1 MADIA
6 GASAVAATAASGI
19 GWWGVPL
26 AIVGGA
32 IRVGTTLLWV
42 SLGETVTEK
51 AGRIN
56 LGLEGTLLMGA
67 MTAFAVSLATGNPWL
82 GIVGAAAVGV
92 CLGGLHG
99 VLCSLARVNDTAMGI
114 ALMLAGS
121 GLAFWL
127 GKPLIQPQ
135 APGLPSIV
143 LGGWTDQAALKA
155 ALSINPLFILGL
167 VAAFAVY
174 WALGHTRTG
183 LRLRVVG
190 DSENAARAFGLS
202 PAAYRI
208 AATAF
213 GGACAG
219 VGGASLS
226 LVYPGAWSEAL
237 SSGQGVMAV
246 ALVIF
251 ARWDPRR
258 CITAG
263 LLFGGASAVSPA
275 LQALG
280 YSQGYYLLAALPY
293 ILVLAMLIGLGKP
306 GPSDGAPGELSLNR

>member
-1 MADIA
+1 M
-6 GASAVAATAASGI
+6 GETL

-26 AIVGGA
+26 AILGGA
-32 IRVGTTLLWV
+32 IRVGTPLLWV

-51 AGRIN
+51 SGRIN

-67 MTAFAVSLATGNPWL
+67 MTAYAVALVSDNPWL
-82 GIVGAAAVGV
+82 GVLAAAGVGIV
-92 CLGGLHG
+92 FGLLHG
-99 VLCSLARVNDTAMGI
+99 ALCSLTRVNDTAMGI

-127 GKPLIQPQ
+127 GKPLIQPS
-135 APGLPSIV
+135 APDLQSID
-143 LGGWTDQAALKA
+143 LGGWSAMPAVQQ
-155 ALSINPLFILGL
+155 ALSINPLFVIG
-167 VAAFAVY
+167 VALAFAVT
-174 WALGHTRTG
+174 WAFGHTRVG

-202 PAAYRI
+202 PSCYRI

-237 SSGQGVMAV
+237 SSGLGVMAV

-258 CITAG
+258 CILAG
-263 LLFGGASAVSPA
+263 LLFGGASAISPA
-275 LQALG
+275 LQAMG
-280 YSQGYYLLAALPY
+280 YSAGYYLFAALPY
-293 ILVLAMLIGLGKP
+293 VLTLALLIGLGKP

>member
-1 MADIA
+1 MDT
-6 GASAVAATAASGI
+6 SSL

-26 AIVGGA
+26 AILGGA
-32 IRVGTTLLWV
+32 IRVGTPLLWV

-67 MTAFAVSLATGNPWL
+67 MCGYAVALLSGNPWL
-82 GIVGAAAVGV
+82 GVLAAAAVGV
-92 CLGGLHG
+92 VLGVLHG
-99 VLCSLARVNDTAMGI
+99 LLCSLPRVNDTAMGI

-127 GKPLIQPQ
+127 GKPLIQPS
-135 APGLPSIV
+135 APDLPAIP
-143 LGGWTDQAALKA
+143 LGQFTDQPAVRAALD
-155 ALSINPLFILGL
+155 INPLFAIGVVL
-167 VAAFAVY
+167 AFVVH
-174 WALGHTRTG
+174 WALGHTRFG

-190 DSENAARAFGLS
+190 DSDNAARALGLS
-202 PAAYRI
+202 PSAYRV

-258 CITAG
+258 CILAG
-263 LLFGGASAVSPA
+263 LLFGGASAISPA

-280 YSQGYYLLAALPY
+280 YTQGYYLFAALPY
-293 ILVLAMLIGLGKP
+293 VLTLALLIGLGKP
-306 GPSDGAPGELSLNR
+306 GPKHGAPGELSLNR

>member
-1 MADIA
+1 V
-6 GASAVAATAASGI
+6 GETL

-26 AIVGGA
+26 AILGGA
-32 IRVGTTLLWV
+32 IRVGTPLLWV

-67 MTAFAVSLATGNPWL
+67 MTAYAVALVSGNPWL
-82 GIVGAAAVGV
+82 GVLAAAAVGIV
-92 CLGGLHG
+92 FGLLHG
-99 VLCSLARVNDTAMGI
+99 ALCSLTRVNDTAMGI

-127 GKPLIQPQ
+127 GKPLIQPSAPDLQ
-135 APGLPSIV
+135 AIE
-143 LGGWTDQAALKA
+143 LGEWSAMPAVQQALA
-155 ALSINPLFILGL
+155 INPLFVIGVGL
-167 VAAFAVY
+167 AFAVY
-174 WALGHTRTG
+174 WAFGHTRVG

-202 PAAYRI
+202 PSAYRI
-208 AATAF
+208 GATAF

-258 CITAG
+258 CILAG
-263 LLFGGASAVSPA
+263 LLFGGASAISPA
-275 LQALG
+275 LQAMG
-280 YSQGYYLLAALPY
+280 YTQGYYLFAALPY
-293 ILVLAMLIGLGKP
+293 VLTLALLIGLGKP

>member
-1 MADIA
+1 M
-6 GASAVAATAASGI
+6 GETL

-26 AIVGGA
+26 AILGGA
-32 IRVGTTLLWV
+32 IRVGTPLLWV

-67 MTAFAVSLATGNPWL
+67 MTAFAVSLWTGNPWL
-82 GIVGAAAVGV
+82 GIVAAACVGT
-92 CLGGLHG
+92 LFGALHG
-99 VLCSLARVNDTAMGI
+99 MLCSLKRVNDTAMGI

-127 GKPLIQPQ
+127 GKPLIQPS
-135 APGLPSIV
+135 APNLPAIA
-143 LGGWTDQAALKA
+143 LGSWSTQPAVQAAL
-155 ALSINPLFILGL
+155 SVNPLFVIGVLL
-167 VAAFAVY
+167 AFAVY
-174 WALGHTRTG
+174 WAFGHTRVG

-202 PAAYRI
+202 PSGYRI

-258 CITAG
+258 CILAG
-263 LLFGGASAVSPA
+263 LLFGGASAISPA
-275 LQALG
+275 LQAMG
-280 YSQGYYLLAALPY
+280 YSQGYYLISALPY
-293 ILVLAMLIGLGKP
+293 VLTLALLIGLGKP

>member
-1 MADIA
+1 MD
-6 GASAVAATAASGI
+6 SSL

-26 AIVGGA
+26 AILGGA
-32 IRVGTTLLWV
+32 IRVGTPLLWV

-67 MTAFAVSLATGNPWL
+67 MTAYAVALTAGNPWL
-82 GIVGAAAVGV
+82 GVLAAAAVGIV
-92 CLGGLHG
+92 FGLLHG
-99 VLCSLARVNDTAMGI
+99 ALCSLTRVNDTAMGI

-127 GKPLIQPQ
+127 GKPLIQPS
-135 APGLPSIV
+135 APDLASIE
-143 LGGWTDQAALKA
+143 LGGWSAMPAVQQALA
-155 ALSINPLFILGL
+155 INPLFIVG
-167 VAAFAVY
+167 VALAFAVY
-174 WALGHTRTG
+174 WAFGHTRVG

-202 PAAYRI
+202 PSGYRI

-258 CITAG
+258 CILAG
-263 LLFGGASAVSPA
+263 LLFGGASAISPA
-275 LQALG
+275 LQAMG
-280 YSQGYYLLAALPY
+280 YTQGYYLFAALPY
-293 ILVLAMLIGLGKP
+293 VLTLALLIGLGKP
-306 GPSDGAPGELSLNR
+306 GPSHGAPGELSLNR

>member
-1 MADIA
+1 MD
-6 GASAVAATAASGI
+6 TL

-26 AIVGGA
+26 AILGGA
-32 IRVGTTLLWV
+32 IRVGTPLLWV

-51 AGRIN
+51 SGRIN

-67 MTAFAVSLATGNPWL
+67 MTAYAVALASGNPWYGVL
-82 GIVGAAAVGV
+82 AAASVGIVFG
-92 CLGGLHG
+92 LLHG
-99 VLCSLARVNDTAMGI
+99 ALCSLTRVNDTAMGI

-121 GLAFWL
+121 GMAFWL
-127 GKPLIQPQ
+127 GKPLIQPSAPDLQ
-135 APGLPSIV
+135 AID
-143 LGGWTDQAALKA
+143 LGGWSTMPAVQQALA
-155 ALSINPLFILGL
+155 INPLFVIGVVL
-167 VAAFAVY
+167 AFAVY
-174 WALGHTRTG
+174 WAFGHTRVG

-202 PAAYRI
+202 PSAYRI
-208 AATAF
+208 GATAF

-258 CITAG
+258 CIMAG
-263 LLFGGASAVSPA
+263 LLFGGASAISPA
-275 LQALG
+275 LQAMG
-280 YSQGYYLLAALPY
+280 YTQGYYLFAALPY
-293 ILVLAMLIGLGKP
+293 VLTLALLIGLGKP

>member
-1 MADIA
+1 MNDL
-6 GASAVAATAASGI
+6 

-26 AIVGGA
+26 AILGGA
-32 IRVGTTLLWV
+32 IRVGTPLLWV

-67 MTAFAVSLATGNPWL
+67 MSAYAVALVTGNPWL
-82 GIVGAAAVGV
+82 GVLAAAAVGIV
-92 CLGGLHG
+92 FGLLHG
-99 VLCSLARVNDTAMGI
+99 ALCSLTRVNDTAMGI

-127 GKPLIQPQ
+127 GKPLIQPSAPDLKSIELGAWSSLPAVEQ
-135 APGLPSIV
+135 AL
-143 LGGWTDQAALKA
+143 T
-155 ALSINPLFILGL
+155 INPLFVVGVLL
-167 VAAFAVY
+167 AFAVY
-174 WALGHTRTG
+174 WALGHTRVG

-202 PAAYRI
+202 PSGYRI

-258 CITAG
+258 CILAG
-263 LLFGGASAVSPA
+263 LLFGGASAISPA
-275 LQALG
+275 LQAMG
-280 YSQGYYLLAALPY
+280 YTQGYYLFAALPY
-293 ILVLAMLIGLGKP
+293 VLTLALLIGLGKP
-306 GPSDGAPGELSLNR
+306 GPSHGAPGELSLNR

>member
-1 MADIA
+1 MVD
-6 GASAVAATAASGI
+6 GSTL

-26 AIVGGA
+26 AILGGA
-32 IRVGTTLLWV
+32 IRVGTPLLWV

-67 MTAFAVSLATGNPWL
+67 MTAYGVSLASGSPWL
-82 GIVGAAAVGV
+82 AVLAAAAVGV
-92 CLGGLHG
+92 VLGGLHG
-99 VLCSLARVNDTAMGI
+99 ALCSLARVNDTAMGI

-127 GKPLIQPQ
+127 GKPLIQPS
-135 APGLPSIV
+135 APDLPSLP
-143 LGGWTDQAALKA
+143 LGAFTDQPAVQA
-155 ALSINPLFILGL
+155 ALSINPLFVIGALL
-167 VAAFAVY
+167 AFAVY
-174 WALGHTRTG
+174 GALGHTRFG

-190 DSENAARAFGLS
+190 DSENAARALGLS
-202 PAAYRI
+202 PSLYRI

-258 CITAG
+258 CIAAG
-263 LLFGGASAVSPA
+263 LLFGGASAISPA

-280 YSQGYYLLAALPY
+280 YSQGYYLIGALPY
-293 ILVLAMLIGLGKP
+293 VLTLALLIGLGKP
-306 GPSDGAPGELSLNR
+306 GPSHGAPGELSLNR

>member
-1 MADIA
+1 MD
-6 GASAVAATAASGI
+6 ATTL

-26 AIVGGA
+26 AILGGA
-32 IRVGTTLLWV
+32 IRVGTPLLWV

-67 MTAFAVSLATGNPWL
+67 MTAYAVALTSGNPWL
-82 GIVGAAAVGV
+82 GVLAAACVGV
-92 CLGGLHG
+92 VFGLLHG
-99 VLCSLARVNDTAMGI
+99 ALCSLTRVNDTAMGI

-127 GKPLIQPQ
+127 GKPLIQPSAPDLKSIELGAWSSLPAVEQ
-135 APGLPSIV
+135 AL
-143 LGGWTDQAALKA
+143 T
-155 ALSINPLFILGL
+155 INPLFVVGVLL
-167 VAAFAVY
+167 AFAVY
-174 WALGHTRTG
+174 WALGHTRVG

-202 PAAYRI
+202 PSGYRI

-258 CITAG
+258 CILAG
-263 LLFGGASAVSPA
+263 LLFGGASAISPA
-275 LQALG
+275 LQAMG
-280 YSQGYYLLAALPY
+280 YTQGYYLFAALPY
-293 ILVLAMLIGLGKP
+293 VLTLALLIGLGKP
-306 GPSDGAPGELSLNR
+306 GPSHGAPGELSLNR

>member
-1 MADIA
+1 MVD
-6 GASAVAATAASGI
+6 ASSL

-26 AIVGGA
+26 AILGGA
-32 IRVGTTLLWV
+32 IRVGTPLLWV

-67 MTAFAVSLATGNPWL
+67 MTAYGVSLACGNPWL
-82 GIVGAAAVGV
+82 AVLAAAAVGIV
-92 CLGGLHG
+92 FGVLHG
-99 VLCSLARVNDTAMGI
+99 LLCSLPKVNDTAMGI

-127 GKPLIQPQ
+127 GKPLIQPS
-135 APGLPSIV
+135 APDLPSLP
-143 LGGWTDQAALKA
+143 LGGFTDQPAVQAALA
-155 ALSINPLFILGL
+155 INPLFVIGAVL
-167 VAAFAVY
+167 AFAVY
-174 WALGHTRTG
+174 WALGHTRFG

-202 PAAYRI
+202 PTLYRV

-258 CITAG
+258 CIAAG
-263 LLFGGASAVSPA
+263 LLFGGASAISPA

-293 ILVLAMLIGLGKP
+293 VLTLALLIGLGKP
-306 GPSDGAPGELSLNR
+306 GPSHGAPGELSLNR

>member
-1 MADIA
+1 MD
-6 GASAVAATAASGI
+6 ATTL

-26 AIVGGA
+26 AILGGA
-32 IRVGTTLLWV
+32 IRVGTPLLWV

-67 MTAFAVSLATGNPWL
+67 MSAYAVALTTGNPWL
-82 GIVGAAAVGV
+82 GVLAAAAVGIV
-92 CLGGLHG
+92 FGLLHG
-99 VLCSLARVNDTAMGI
+99 ALCSLARVNDTAMGI

-127 GKPLIQPQ
+127 GKPLIQPSAPDLKSIELGAWSSMPAVEQ
-135 APGLPSIV
+135 AL
-143 LGGWTDQAALKA
+143 T
-155 ALSINPLFILGL
+155 INPLFVVGVLL
-167 VAAFAVY
+167 AFAVY
-174 WALGHTRTG
+174 WALGHTRVG

-202 PAAYRI
+202 PSGYRI

-258 CITAG
+258 CILAG
-263 LLFGGASAVSPA
+263 LLFGGASAISPA
-275 LQALG
+275 LQAMG
-280 YSQGYYLLAALPY
+280 YTQGYYLFAALPY
-293 ILVLAMLIGLGKP
+293 VLTLALLIGLGKP
-306 GPSDGAPGELSLNR
+306 GPSHGAPGELSLNR

>member
-1 MADIA
+1 M
-6 GASAVAATAASGI
+6 
-19 GWWGVPL
+19 
-26 AIVGGA
+26 
-32 IRVGTTLLWV
+32 

-67 MTAFAVSLATGNPWL
+67 MTAYAVSLSTGNPWL
-82 GIVGAAAVGV
+82 GIPAAAVVGIV
-92 CLGGLHG
+92 FGLLHG
-99 VLCSLARVNDTAMGI
+99 ALCSLARVNDTAMGI

-127 GKPLIQPQ
+127 GKPLIQPS
-135 APGLPSIV
+135 APDLPALD
-143 LGGWTDQAALKA
+143 LGAWSSQPAVKA
-155 ALSINPLFILGL
+155 ALAINPLFVIGVLL
-167 VAAFAVY
+167 AFAVY
-174 WALGHTRTG
+174 WAFGHTRVG

-202 PAAYRI
+202 PSGYRI

-258 CITAG
+258 CILAG
-263 LLFGGASAVSPA
+263 LLFGGASAISPA
-275 LQALG
+275 LQAMG
-280 YSQGYYLLAALPY
+280 YTQGYYLFAALPY
-293 ILVLAMLIGLGKP
+293 VLTLALLIGLGRP

>member
-1 MADIA
+1 MLDA
-6 GASAVAATAASGI
+6 GSL

-32 IRVGTTLLWV
+32 IRVGTPLLWV

-67 MTAFAVSLATGNPWL
+67 MSAFAVSLATGNPWF
-82 GIVGAAAVGV
+82 GIVAAAFVGIL
-92 CLGGLHG
+92 LGALHG
-99 VLCSLARVNDTAMGI
+99 ALCSLNRVNDTAMGI

-127 GKPLIQPQ
+127 GKPLIQPS
-135 APGLPSIV
+135 APGLPAIA
-143 LGGWTDQAALKA
+143 LGGWTDQPAVKA
-155 ALSINPLFILGL
+155 ALAINPLFAIGL
-167 VAAFAVY
+167 VMAFATTWV
-174 WALGHTRTG
+174 LGHTRFG

-202 PAAYRI
+202 PTAYRI

-219 VGGASLS
+219 VGGSSLS

-258 CITAG
+258 CILAG
-263 LLFGGASAVSPA
+263 LLFGGASAISPA

-280 YSQGYYLLAALPY
+280 YSSGYYLFGALPY
-293 ILVLAMLIGLGKP
+293 ALTLALLIGLGKP

>member
-1 MADIA
+1 MSD
-6 GASAVAATAASGI
+6 ASAL

-26 AIVGGA
+26 AILGGA
-32 IRVGTTLLWV
+32 IRVGTPLLWV

-67 MTAFAVSLATGNPWL
+67 MAAFAVSLASGLPWL
-82 GIVGAAAVGV
+82 GVLAAAGVGV
-92 CLGGLHG
+92 LLGALHG
-99 VLCSLARVNDTAMGI
+99 ALCSLNRVNDTAMGI

-127 GKPLIQPQ
+127 GKPLIQPS
-135 APGLPSIV
+135 APGLPAIV
-143 LGGWTDQAALKA
+143 LGGWTDQPAVKA
-155 ALSINPLFILGL
+155 ALSINPLFLLGVVL
-167 VAAFAVY
+167 AFATT
-174 WALGHTRTG
+174 WALARTRFG

-202 PAAYRI
+202 PPAYRVV
-208 AATAF
+208 ATAF

-258 CITAG
+258 CILAG
-263 LLFGGASAVSPA
+263 LLFGGASAISPA

-280 YSQGYYLLAALPY
+280 YTQGYYLFGALPY
-293 ILVLAMLIGLGKP
+293 VLTLALLIGLGKP
-306 GPSDGAPGELSLNR
+306 GASDGAPGELSLSR

>member
-1 MADIA
+1 M
-6 GASAVAATAASGI
+6 GETL

-26 AIVGGA
+26 AILGGA
-32 IRVGTTLLWV
+32 IRVGTPLLWV

-67 MTAFAVSLATGNPWL
+67 MTAYAVSLLTGNPWL
-82 GIVGAAAVGV
+82 GVLAAAAVGV
-92 CLGGLHG
+92 VFGLLHG
-99 VLCSLARVNDTAMGI
+99 ALCSLVRVNDTAMGI
-114 ALMLAGS
+114 AMMLAGS

-127 GKPLIQPQ
+127 GKPLIQPSASDLQ
-135 APGLPSIV
+135 SIE
-143 LGGWTDQAALKA
+143 LGGWSAMPAVQAALA
-155 ALSINPLFILGL
+155 INPLFVIG
-167 VAAFAVY
+167 VALAFAVY
-174 WALGHTRTG
+174 WAFGHTRVG

-190 DSENAARAFGLS
+190 DSENAARALGLS
-202 PAAYRI
+202 PSGYRI

-258 CITAG
+258 CILAG

-275 LQALG
+275 LQAMG
-280 YSQGYYLLAALPY
+280 YTQGYYLFAALPY
-293 ILVLAMLIGLGKP
+293 VLTLVLLIGLGKP
-306 GPSDGAPGELSLNR
+306 GPSHGAPGELSLNR

>member
-1 MADIA
+1 MDT
-6 GASAVAATAASGI
+6 STL

-26 AIVGGA
+26 AILGGA
-32 IRVGTTLLWV
+32 IRVGTPLLWV
-42 SLGETVTEK
+42 SLGEAVTEK

-67 MTAFAVSLATGNPWL
+67 MTAYAVAHASGNPWL
-82 GIVGAAAVGV
+82 AVAAAAAVGV
-92 CLGGLHG
+92 VFGMLHG
-99 VLCSLARVNDTAMGI
+99 LLCSLDRVNDTAMGI

-127 GKPLIQPQ
+127 GKPLIQPS
-135 APGLPSIV
+135 APDLPSIA
-143 LGGWTDQAALKA
+143 LGSFTDQPAVRAALD
-155 ALSINPLFILGL
+155 INPLFLIGVVL
-167 VAAFAVY
+167 AFAVH
-174 WALGHTRTG
+174 WALGHTRLG

-190 DSENAARAFGLS
+190 DSEPAARAFGLS
-202 PAAYRI
+202 PSAYRV

-258 CITAG
+258 CILAG
-263 LLFGGASAVSPA
+263 LLFGGASAISPA

-280 YSQGYYLLAALPY
+280 HSQGYYLFGALPY
-293 ILVLAMLIGLGKP
+293 VLTLALLIGLGKP
-306 GPSDGAPGELSLNR
+306 GPSHGAPGELSLNR

>member
-1 MADIA
+1 MD
-6 GASAVAATAASGI
+6 TTTL

-26 AIVGGA
+26 AILGGA
-32 IRVGTTLLWV
+32 IRVGTPLLWV

-67 MTAFAVSLATGNPWL
+67 MTAYAVALTSGNPWL
-82 GIVGAAAVGV
+82 GVLAAACVGV
-92 CLGGLHG
+92 VFGLLHG
-99 VLCSLARVNDTAMGI
+99 ALCSLTRVNDTAMGI

-127 GKPLIQPQ
+127 GKPLIQPSAPDLKSIELGAWSSMPAVEQ
-135 APGLPSIV
+135 AL
-143 LGGWTDQAALKA
+143 T
-155 ALSINPLFILGL
+155 INPLFVVGVLL
-167 VAAFAVY
+167 AFAVY
-174 WALGHTRTG
+174 WALGHTRVG

-202 PAAYRI
+202 PSGYRI

-258 CITAG
+258 CILAG
-263 LLFGGASAVSPA
+263 LLFGGASAISPA
-275 LQALG
+275 LQAMG
-280 YSQGYYLLAALPY
+280 YTQGYYLFAALPY
-293 ILVLAMLIGLGKP
+293 VLTLALLIGLGKP

>member
-1 MADIA
+1 M
-6 GASAVAATAASGI
+6 GESL

-26 AIVGGA
+26 AILGGA
-32 IRVGTTLLWV
+32 IRVGTPLLWV

-67 MTAFAVSLATGNPWL
+67 MTAYAVSLSTGNPWL
-82 GIVGAAAVGV
+82 GIVAAACVGIV
-92 CLGGLHG
+92 FGVLHG
-99 VLCSLARVNDTAMGI
+99 ALCSLARVNDTAMGI

-127 GKPLIQPQ
+127 GKPLIQPS
-135 APGLPSIV
+135 APDLASID
-143 LGGWTDQAALKA
+143 LGGWTSQPAVQA
-155 ALSINPLFILGL
+155 ALSINPLFVIGVLL
-167 VAAFAVY
+167 AFAVY
-174 WALGHTRTG
+174 WAFGHTRVG

-202 PAAYRI
+202 PSGYRI

-258 CITAG
+258 CILAG
-263 LLFGGASAVSPA
+263 LLFGGASAISPA
-275 LQALG
+275 LQAMG
-280 YSQGYYLLAALPY
+280 YTQGYYLFAALPY
-293 ILVLAMLIGLGKP
+293 VLTLAVLIGLGKP
-306 GPSDGAPGELSLNR
+306 GPSHGAPGELSLNR

>member
-1 MADIA
+1 MDV
-6 GASAVAATAASGI
+6 SDL

-26 AIVGGA
+26 AILGGA
-32 IRVGTTLLWV
+32 IRVGTPLLWV

-67 MTAFAVSLATGNPWL
+67 MSAYAAAYVSGNPWL
-82 GIVGAAAVGV
+82 GVLAAAAVGTL
-92 CLGGLHG
+92 LGMLHG
-99 VLCSLARVNDTAMGI
+99 LLCSLNRVNDTAMGI

-127 GKPLIQPQ
+127 GKPLIQPA
-135 APGLPSIV
+135 APDLPAIA
-143 LGGWTDQAALKA
+143 LGGFTEQPAVQAALA
-155 ALSINPLFILGL
+155 INPLFAIGVGL
-167 VAAFAVY
+167 AFIVH
-174 WALGHTRTG
+174 WALKNTRFG

-190 DSENAARAFGLS
+190 DSENAARAFGLI
-202 PAAYRI
+202 PTVYRV

-258 CITAG
+258 CILAG
-263 LLFGGASAVSPA
+263 LLFGGASAISPA

-280 YSQGYYLLAALPY
+280 YSQGYYLFGALPY
-293 ILVLAMLIGLGKP
+293 VLTLALLIGLGKP
-306 GPSDGAPGELSLNR
+306 GPSHGAPGELSLNR

>member
-1 MADIA
+1 MD
-6 GASAVAATAASGI
+6 ASDL

-26 AIVGGA
+26 AILGGA
-32 IRVGTTLLWV
+32 IRVGTPLLWV

-67 MTAFAVSLATGNPWL
+67 MSAYAVALASGNPWWGVL
-82 GIVGAAAVGV
+82 AAAGVGLL
-92 CLGGLHG
+92 LGALHG
-99 VLCSLARVNDTAMGI
+99 GLCSLARVNDTAMGI

-121 GLAFWL
+121 GLAFWF
-127 GKPLIQPQ
+127 GKPLIQPS
-135 APGLPSIV
+135 APDLPAIA
-143 LGGWTDQAALKA
+143 LGGFTTQPAVQAALA
-155 ALSINPLFILGL
+155 INPLFAIGVLL
-167 VAAFAVY
+167 AFGVH
-174 WALGHTRTG
+174 WALGHTRFG

-190 DSENAARAFGLS
+190 DSDNAARAFGLLPS
-202 PAAYRI
+202 VYRV

-258 CITAG
+258 CIVAG
-263 LLFGGASAVSPA
+263 LLFGGASAISPA

-280 YSQGYYLLAALPY
+280 YSQGYYLFGALPY
-293 ILVLAMLIGLGKP
+293 VLTLALLVGLGKP
-306 GPSDGAPGELSLNR
+306 GPSQGAPGELSLNR

>member
-1 MADIA
+1 MNEL
-6 GASAVAATAASGI
+6 

-26 AIVGGA
+26 AILGGA
-32 IRVGTTLLWV
+32 IRVGTPLLWV

-67 MTAFAVSLATGNPWL
+67 MSAYAVALTTGNPWL
-82 GIVGAAAVGV
+82 GVLAAAAVGIV
-92 CLGGLHG
+92 FGLLHG
-99 VLCSLARVNDTAMGI
+99 ALCSLARVNDTAMGI

-127 GKPLIQPQ
+127 GKPLIQPSAPDLKSIELGAWSSLPAVEQ
-135 APGLPSIV
+135 AL
-143 LGGWTDQAALKA
+143 T
-155 ALSINPLFILGL
+155 INPLFVVGALL
-167 VAAFAVY
+167 AFAVY
-174 WALGHTRTG
+174 WALGHTRVG

-202 PAAYRI
+202 PSGYRI

-258 CITAG
+258 CILAG
-263 LLFGGASAVSPA
+263 LLFGGASAISPA
-275 LQALG
+275 LQAMG
-280 YSQGYYLLAALPY
+280 YTQGYYLFAALPY
-293 ILVLAMLIGLGKP
+293 VLTLALLIGLGKP
-306 GPSDGAPGELSLNR
+306 GPSHGAPGELSLNR

>member
-1 MADIA
+1 MDD
-6 GASAVAATAASGI
+6 SL

-26 AIVGGA
+26 AILGGA
-32 IRVGTTLLWV
+32 IRVGTPLLWV

-51 AGRIN
+51 SGRIN

-67 MTAFAVSLATGNPWL
+67 MTAFAVSLYSGNPWW
-82 GIVGAAAVGV
+82 GIVAAAAVGV
-92 CLGGLHG
+92 LFGLLHG
-99 VLCSLARVNDTAMGI
+99 ALCSLNRVNDTAMGI

-127 GKPLIQPQ
+127 GKPLIQPS
-135 APGLPSIV
+135 APDLPMIK
-143 LGGWTDQAALKA
+143 LGAWSDTPALEAALT
-155 ALSINPLFILGL
+155 INPLFVIGVIL
-167 VAAFAVY
+167 AFAVY
-174 WALGHTRTG
+174 WAFGHTRVG

-202 PAAYRI
+202 PSGYRI

-258 CITAG
+258 CILAG
-263 LLFGGASAVSPA
+263 LLFGGASAISPA
-275 LQALG
+275 LQSMG
-280 YSQGYYLLAALPY
+280 YTQGYYLFAALPY
-293 ILVLAMLIGLGKP
+293 VLTLALLIGLGKP

>member
-1 MADIA
+1 V
-6 GASAVAATAASGI
+6 GETL

-26 AIVGGA
+26 AILGGA
-32 IRVGTTLLWV
+32 IRVGTPLLWV

-67 MTAFAVSLATGNPWL
+67 MTAYAAALASGNPWYGVL
-82 GIVGAAAVGV
+82 AAAAVGIV
-92 CLGGLHG
+92 FGLLHG
-99 VLCSLARVNDTAMGI
+99 ALCSLTRVNDTAMGI

-127 GKPLIQPQ
+127 GKPLIQPSAPDLQ
-135 APGLPSIV
+135 AIE
-143 LGGWTDQAALKA
+143 LGEWSAMPAVQQALA
-155 ALSINPLFILGL
+155 INPLFVIGVLL
-167 VAAFAVY
+167 AFAVY
-174 WALGHTRTG
+174 WAFGHTRVG

-202 PAAYRI
+202 PSGYRI

-258 CITAG
+258 CILAG
-263 LLFGGASAVSPA
+263 LLFGGASAISPA
-275 LQALG
+275 LQAMG
-280 YSQGYYLLAALPY
+280 YTQGYYLFAALPY
-293 ILVLAMLIGLGKP
+293 VLTLALLIGLGKP
-306 GPSDGAPGELSLNR
+306 GPSHGAPGELSLNR

>member
-1 MADIA
+1 VGD
-6 GASAVAATAASGI
+6 TL

-26 AIVGGA
+26 AIIGGA
-32 IRVGTTLLWV
+32 IRVGTPLLWV

-51 AGRIN
+51 SGRIN

-67 MTAFAVSLATGNPWL
+67 MTAFAVSLHSGNPWL
-82 GIVGAAAVGV
+82 GIVAAAAVGMLFGV
-92 CLGGLHG
+92 LHG
-99 VLCSLARVNDTAMGI
+99 VLCSLTRVNDTAMGI

-127 GKPLIQPQ
+127 GKPLIQPS
-135 APGLPSIV
+135 APDLPMIV
-143 LGGWTDQAALKA
+143 LGAWSDSPAVRA
-155 ALSINPLFILGL
+155 ALSINPLFVIGVGL
-167 VAAFAVY
+167 AFAVY
-174 WALGHTRTG
+174 WAFGHTRVG

-202 PAAYRI
+202 PSGYRV

-258 CITAG
+258 CILAG
-263 LLFGGASAVSPA
+263 LLFGGASAISPA
-275 LQALG
+275 LQAMG
-280 YSQGYYLLAALPY
+280 YSAGYYLFGALPY
-293 ILVLAMLIGLGKP
+293 VLTLALLIGLGKP
-306 GPSDGAPGELSLNR
+306 GPSHGAPGELSLNR

>member
-1 MADIA
+1 M
-6 GASAVAATAASGI
+6 GETL

-26 AIVGGA
+26 AILGGA
-32 IRVGTTLLWV
+32 IRVGTPLLWV

-67 MTAFAVSLATGNPWL
+67 MTAYAVSLASGNPWL
-82 GIVGAAAVGV
+82 GILAAAAVGTV
-92 CLGGLHG
+92 FGVLHG
-99 VLCSLARVNDTAMGI
+99 ALCSLTRVNDTAMGI

-127 GKPLIQPQ
+127 GKPLIQPS
-135 APGLPSIV
+135 APDLPAIE
-143 LGGWTDQAALKA
+143 LGAWSTQPAVKA
-155 ALSINPLFILGL
+155 ALSINPLFVIGVLL
-167 VAAFAVY
+167 AFAVY
-174 WALGHTRTG
+174 WAFGHTRVG

-202 PAAYRI
+202 PSGYRI
-208 AATAF
+208 ATTAF

-258 CITAG
+258 CILAG
-263 LLFGGASAVSPA
+263 LLFGGASAISPA
-275 LQALG
+275 LQAMG
-280 YSQGYYLLAALPY
+280 YSAGYYLFGALPY
-293 ILVLAMLIGLGKP
+293 VLTLALLIGLGKP

>member
-1 MADIA
+1 MD
-6 GASAVAATAASGI
+6 GL

-26 AIVGGA
+26 AIAGGA
-32 IRVGTTLLWV
+32 IRVGTPLLWV

-67 MTAFAVSLATGNPWL
+67 MTAFAVSLASGNPWFGVL
-82 GIVGAAAVGV
+82 AAACVGIG
-92 CLGGLHG
+92 LGALHG

-127 GKPLIQPQ
+127 GKPLIQPSATPL
-135 APGLPSIV
+135 APIA
-143 LGGWTDQAALKA
+143 LGAWSDHPALRAALA
-155 ALSINPLFILGL
+155 INPLFVVGTLL
-167 VAAFAVY
+167 AFAVY
-174 WALGHTRTG
+174 WAFGHTRVG

-202 PAAYRI
+202 PSAYRI

-258 CITAG
+258 CILAG
-263 LLFGGASAVSPA
+263 LLFGGASAISPA
-275 LQALG
+275 LQAMG
-280 YSQGYYLLAALPY
+280 YSAGYYLFGALPY
-293 ILVLAMLIGLGKP
+293 VLTLALLIGLGKP
-306 GPSDGAPGELSLNR
+306 GPSHGAPGELSLNR

>member
-1 MADIA
+1 MNDL
-6 GASAVAATAASGI
+6 

-26 AIVGGA
+26 AILGGA
-32 IRVGTTLLWV
+32 IRVGTPLLWV

-67 MTAFAVSLATGNPWL
+67 MTAYAVALNVGSPWL
-82 GIVGAAAVGV
+82 GVLAAAAVGIV
-92 CLGGLHG
+92 FGLLHG
-99 VLCSLARVNDTAMGI
+99 ALCSLARVNDTAMGI

-127 GKPLIQPQ
+127 GKPLIQPS
-135 APGLPSIV
+135 APDLMPIE
-143 LGGWTDQAALKA
+143 LGAWSSQPAVKA
-155 ALSINPLFILGL
+155 ALAINPLFVVGVGL
-167 VAAFAVY
+167 AFAVY
-174 WALGHTRTG
+174 WAFGHTRVG

-202 PAAYRI
+202 PSGFRI

-258 CITAG
+258 CILAG
-263 LLFGGASAVSPA
+263 LLFGGASAISPA
-275 LQALG
+275 LQAMG
-280 YSQGYYLLAALPY
+280 YTQGYYLFAALPY
-293 ILVLAMLIGLGKP
+293 VLTLALLIGLGKP

>member
-1 MADIA
+1 V
-6 GASAVAATAASGI
+6 GETL

-26 AIVGGA
+26 AILGGA
-32 IRVGTTLLWV
+32 IRVGTPLLWG

-67 MTAFAVSLATGNPWL
+67 MTAYAVALVSGNPWL
-82 GIVGAAAVGV
+82 GVLAAAAVGIV
-92 CLGGLHG
+92 FGLLHG
-99 VLCSLARVNDTAMGI
+99 ALCSLTRVNDTAMGI

-127 GKPLIQPQ
+127 GKPLIQPSAPDLQ
-135 APGLPSIV
+135 AIELGEWSALPAV
-143 LGGWTDQAALKA
+143 QQ
-155 ALSINPLFILGL
+155 ALSVNPLFVIGVVL
-167 VAAFAVY
+167 AFAVY
-174 WALGHTRTG
+174 WAFGHTRVG

-202 PAAYRI
+202 PSAYRI
-208 AATAF
+208 GATAF

-258 CITAG
+258 CILAG
-263 LLFGGASAVSPA
+263 LLFGGASAISPA
-275 LQALG
+275 LQAMG
-280 YSQGYYLLAALPY
+280 YTQGYYLFAALPY
-293 ILVLAMLIGLGKP
+293 VLTLALLIGLGKP

>member
-1 MADIA
+1 M
-6 GASAVAATAASGI
+6 GESL

-26 AIVGGA
+26 AILGGA
-32 IRVGTTLLWV
+32 IRVGTPLLWV

-67 MTAFAVSLATGNPWL
+67 MTAYAVSLHSGNPWL
-82 GIVGAAAVGV
+82 GILAAACVGV
-92 CLGGLHG
+92 LFGVLHG
-99 VLCSLARVNDTAMGI
+99 ALCSLTRVNDTAMGI

-127 GKPLIQPQ
+127 GKPLIQPS
-135 APGLPSIV
+135 APDLPAIE
-143 LGGWTDQAALKA
+143 LGAWSTQPAVQA
-155 ALSINPLFILGL
+155 ALSINPLFVIGVLL
-167 VAAFAVY
+167 AFAVY
-174 WALGHTRTG
+174 WAFGNTRVG

-202 PAAYRI
+202 PSGYRI

-258 CITAG
+258 CILAG
-263 LLFGGASAVSPA
+263 LLFGGASAISPA
-275 LQALG
+275 LQAMG
-280 YSQGYYLLAALPY
+280 YSSGYYLFGALPY
-293 ILVLAMLIGLGKP
+293 VLTLALLIGLGKP

>member
-1 MADIA
+1 ME
-6 GASAVAATAASGI
+6 ASSL

-26 AIVGGA
+26 AILGGA
-32 IRVGTTLLWV
+32 IRVGTPLLWV
-42 SLGETVTEK
+42 SLGEAVTEK

-67 MTAFAVSLATGNPWL
+67 MTAYAVAYLSGNPWL
-82 GIVGAAAVGV
+82 AVLAAAAVGV
-92 CLGGLHG
+92 GFGLLHG
-99 VLCSLARVNDTAMGI
+99 LLCSLNRVNDTAMGI

-127 GKPLIQPQ
+127 GKPLIQPS
-135 APGLPSIV
+135 APDLPAIE
-143 LGGWTDQAALKA
+143 LGRWSAMPAVQA
-155 ALSINPLFILGL
+155 ALSINPLFVVGSVL
-167 VAAFAVY
+167 AFAVY
-174 WALGHTRTG
+174 WAFGHTRVG

-202 PAAYRI
+202 PSGYRI

-258 CITAG
+258 CILAG
-263 LLFGGASAVSPA
+263 LLFGGASAISPA
-275 LQALG
+275 LQAMG
-280 YSQGYYLLAALPY
+280 YSSGYYLFGALPY
-293 ILVLAMLIGLGKP
+293 VLTLALLIGLGKP

>member
-1 MADIA
+1 MVDA
-6 GASAVAATAASGI
+6 GSL

-26 AIVGGA
+26 AIAGGA
-32 IRVGTTLLWV
+32 IRVGTPLLWV

-67 MTAFAVSLATGNPWL
+67 MTAFAVSLASGLPWL
-82 GIVGAAAVGV
+82 GVFAAAGVGV
-92 CLGGLHG
+92 LLGALHG
-99 VLCSLARVNDTAMGI
+99 ALCSLTRVNDTAMGI

-127 GKPLIQPQ
+127 GKPLIQPS
-135 APGLPSIV
+135 APGLPAIM
-143 LGGWTDQAALKA
+143 LGGWTDQPAVKA
-155 ALSINPLFILGL
+155 ALSINPLFLIGVVL
-167 VAAFAVY
+167 AFATT
-174 WALGHTRTG
+174 WALGRTRFG

-202 PAAYRI
+202 PTAYRI

-258 CITAG
+258 CILAG
-263 LLFGGASAVSPA
+263 LLFGGASAISPA

-280 YSQGYYLLAALPY
+280 YTQGYYLFGALPY
-293 ILVLAMLIGLGKP
+293 ALTLALLIGLGKP

>member
-1 MADIA
+1 MNEL
-6 GASAVAATAASGI
+6 

-26 AIVGGA
+26 AILGGA
-32 IRVGTTLLWV
+32 IRVGTPLLWV

-67 MTAFAVSLATGNPWL
+67 MSAYAVALTTGNPWL
-82 GIVGAAAVGV
+82 GVLAAAAVGIV
-92 CLGGLHG
+92 FGLLHG
-99 VLCSLARVNDTAMGI
+99 ALCSLARVNDTAMGI

-127 GKPLIQPQ
+127 GKPLIQPSAPDLKSIELGAWSSMPAVEQ
-135 APGLPSIV
+135 AL
-143 LGGWTDQAALKA
+143 T
-155 ALSINPLFILGL
+155 INPLFVVGALL
-167 VAAFAVY
+167 AFAVY
-174 WALGHTRTG
+174 WALGHTRVG

-202 PAAYRI
+202 PSGYRI

-258 CITAG
+258 CILAG
-263 LLFGGASAVSPA
+263 LLFGGASAISPA
-275 LQALG
+275 LQAMG
-280 YSQGYYLLAALPY
+280 YTQGYYLFAALPY
-293 ILVLAMLIGLGKP
+293 VLTLALLIGLGKP
-306 GPSDGAPGELSLNR
+306 GPSHGAPGELSLNR

>member
-1 MADIA
+1 MDNL
-6 GASAVAATAASGI
+6 

-26 AIVGGA
+26 AILGGA
-32 IRVGTTLLWV
+32 IRVGTPLLWV

-67 MTAFAVSLATGNPWL
+67 MTAYAVALNFDSPWL
-82 GIVGAAAVGV
+82 GVLAAALVGIV
-92 CLGGLHG
+92 FGLLHG
-99 VLCSLARVNDTAMGI
+99 ALCSLARVNDTAMGI

-127 GKPLIQPQ
+127 GKPLIQPSAPDLKSIELGAWSHSPAVEQ
-135 APGLPSIV
+135 AL
-143 LGGWTDQAALKA
+143 T
-155 ALSINPLFILGL
+155 INPLFVVGAVL
-167 VAAFAVY
+167 AFAVY
-174 WALGHTRTG
+174 WALGHTRVG

-202 PAAYRI
+202 PSGYRI

-258 CITAG
+258 CILAG
-263 LLFGGASAVSPA
+263 LLFGGASTISPA
-275 LQALG
+275 LQAMG
-280 YSQGYYLLAALPY
+280 YTQSYYLFAALPY
-293 ILVLAMLIGLGKP
+293 VLTLALLIGLGKP
-306 GPSDGAPGELSLNR
+306 GPSHGAPGELSLNR

>member
-1 MADIA
+1 MDDA
-6 GASAVAATAASGI
+6 GSL

-26 AIVGGA
+26 AIIGGA
-32 IRVGTTLLWV
+32 IRVGTPLLWV

-67 MTAFAVSLATGNPWL
+67 MAAFAVSLASGLPWL
-82 GIVGAAAVGV
+82 GVLAAAGVGV
-92 CLGGLHG
+92 LLGALHG
-99 VLCSLARVNDTAMGI
+99 ALCSLNRVNDTAMGI

-127 GKPLIQPQ
+127 GKPLIQPS
-135 APGLPSIV
+135 APGLPAIV
-143 LGGWTDQAALKA
+143 LGGWTDQQAVKA
-155 ALSINPLFILGL
+155 ALSINPLFVIGIVL
-167 VAAFAVY
+167 AFVTT
-174 WALGHTRTG
+174 WALGRTRFG

-202 PAAYRI
+202 PTAYRI

-258 CITAG
+258 CILAG
-263 LLFGGASAVSPA
+263 LLFGGASAISPA

-280 YSQGYYLLAALPY
+280 YTQGYYLFGALPY
-293 ILVLAMLIGLGKP
+293 VLTLALLIGLGKP